1 MQEKTSII
9 YLGRTEYRSNS
20 EGKAAFVREKL
31 LPVLLSI
38 DAGWIDAEYVEEGPN
53 EYVVVTNKNS
63 DKTKK
68 INVSCDSV
76 RALFDDVVRQIVAIY

>member
-1 MQEKTSII
+1 MQEKTSTI

-38 DAGWIDAEYVEEGPN
+38 DSGWTDVEYVEEDVN
-53 EYVVVTNKNS
+53 EYVVLTNKNS
-63 DKTKK
+63 DKNKK
-68 INVSCDSV
+68 VNVSCDSV
-76 RALFDDVVRQIVAIY
+76 RALFSDVMRAVLQIY

>member
-1 MQEKTSII
+1 MQEKTSTI

-38 DAGWIDAEYVEEGPN
+38 DAGWTDAEYVEEGPN

>member
-1 MQEKTSII
+1 MEEMKATI

-38 DAGWIDAEYVEEGPN
+38 DSGWIDVEYIEEGPN
-53 EYVVVTNKNS
+53 EYVIVTNKNS

-76 RALFDDVVRQIVAIY
+76 RALFDDVVRQIVTIY